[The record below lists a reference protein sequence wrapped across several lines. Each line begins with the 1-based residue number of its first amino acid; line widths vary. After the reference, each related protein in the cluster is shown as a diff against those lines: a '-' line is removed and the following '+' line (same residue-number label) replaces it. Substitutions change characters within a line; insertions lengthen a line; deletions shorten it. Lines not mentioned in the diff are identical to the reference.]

1 MIMDR
6 IRTHNNDYLTEAMSL
21 IQADTARNPV
31 LKYPFEWES
40 FLEPVLPK
48 GTCVN
53 VWHVNVNK
61 KGKTVLLIKE
71 RSGQWSWPGGKE
83 ENEDRV
89 ELTEHANDSRN
100 TAAREGM
107 EETSIRTHPRRL
119 VWIGQEVSAG
129 GDVCHGHPP
138 PPQRTLRNKTPQMS
152 TRRPSNGWA
161 WQGSAKWLSLRGS

>member
-21 IQADTARNPV
+21 IQAETARNPV

-61 KGKTVLLIKE
+61 NGVNSVADNGTIRAVVLAWGE
-71 RSGQWSWPGGKE
+71 GGK
-83 ENEDRV
+83 
-89 ELTEHANDSRN
+89 
-100 TAAREGM
+100 
-107 EETSIRTHPRRL
+107 
-119 VWIGQEVSAG
+119 
-129 GDVCHGHPP
+129 
-138 PPQRTLRNKTPQMS
+138 
-152 TRRPSNGWA
+152 
-161 WQGSAKWLSLRGS
+161 